1 MRTLGGRYRLDE
13 EIGVG
18 GMARVWRAYD
28 QVLDREVAVK
38 LLTAEHASDPRNFE
52 RARNE
57 ARFAARLA
65 HPNVAAVYDFGTSL
79 RGGRG
84 TAYLVMELLD
94 GPLLSDRLRR
104 GPLDWRFAAR
114 IGAEVSAG
122 LAAAHGRDIVH
133 RDVKPGNIALT
144 PTGAKLLDFG
154 IAAGAGEPDRIVGHS
169 IVGTAAYIA
178 PERLQGRP
186 VMTATDMYSV
196 GVLLYQMVTGELPW
210 PSDTDEELLNSH
222 RLAAPAPLP
231 RLDGLADEVAQICA
245 GCLDKRPNER
255 PTAVAAALLL
265 AAAVDT
271 QVYLPPVLEPAH
283 HRAPLAEDPLHAVTT
298 SYAEVS

>member
-28 QVLDREVAVK
+28 HVLDREVAVK
-38 LLTAEHASDPRNFE
+38 LLVTAGDSSAFE

-57 ARFAARLA
+57 ARHAARLA
-65 HPNVAAVYDFGTSL
+65 HPNVAAVYDFGTSQ

-104 GPLDWRFAAR
+104 GPLDWHFAAR
-114 IGAEVSAG
+114 VAAEVSAG
-122 LAAAHGRDIVH
+122 LAAAHGHDIVH

-154 IAAGAGEPDRIVGHS
+154 ITTGAGETDRIIEHT
-169 IVGTAAYIA
+169 IIRTTAYIA

-186 VMTATDMYSV
+186 VMPATDMYSV
-196 GVLLYQMVTGELPW
+196 GVLLYQMITGELPW
-210 PSDTDEELLNSH
+210 PSNTDEELLNSH
-222 RLAAPAPLP
+222 RLATPAPLP
-231 RLDGLADEVAQICA
+231 RIDGLADEVGDIYA
-245 GCLDKRPNER
+245 GCLDKRPSER

-265 AAAVDT
+265 AATVDA
-271 QVYLPPVLEPAH
+271 QVYLPPISGPPQ
-283 HRAPLAEDPLHAVTT
+283 HRAPLAEDPLDAVT
-298 SYAEVS
+298 SAYAS

>member
-28 QVLDREVAVK
+28 HVLDREVAVK
-38 LLTAEHASDPRNFE
+38 LLVTAGDSSAFE

-57 ARFAARLA
+57 ARHAARLA
-65 HPNVAAVYDFGTSL
+65 HPNVAAVYDFGTSQ

-84 TAYLVMELLD
+84 TAYLVMELLG

-104 GPLDWRFAAR
+104 GPLDWHFAAR
-114 IGAEVSAG
+114 VAAEVSAG
-122 LAAAHGRDIVH
+122 LAAAHGHDIVH

-154 IAAGAGEPDRIVGHS
+154 IAAGAGEADRIVGHT

-186 VMTATDMYSV
+186 VMPATDMYSV
-196 GVLLYQMVTGELPW
+196 GVLLYQMITGELPW
-210 PSDTDEELLNSH
+210 PSNTDEELLNSH
-222 RLAAPAPLP
+222 RLATPAPLP
-231 RLDGLADEVAQICA
+231 RIDGLADEVGDIYA
-245 GCLDKRPNER
+245 GCLDKRPSER

-265 AAAVDT
+265 AATVDA
-271 QVYLPPVLEPAH
+271 QVYLPPISGPPQ
-283 HRAPLAEDPLHAVTT
+283 HRAPLAEDPLDAVT
-298 SYAEVS
+298 SAYAS

>member
-18 GMARVWRAYD
+18 GMAHVWRAYD

-38 LLTAEHASDPRNFE
+38 LLGARDPGAFE

-57 ARFAARLA
+57 ARHAARLA
-65 HPNVAAVYDFGTSL
+65 HPNVAAVYDFGTSQ
-79 RGGRG
+79 RGEQGV
-84 TAYLVMELLD
+84 AYLVMELLD
-94 GPLLSDRLRR
+94 GPLLSDRLHSR
-104 GPLDWRFAAR
+104 GPFDWRFAAR
-114 IGAEVSAG
+114 IAAEVSAA

-154 IAAGAGEPDRIVGHS
+154 IAAGVGEPDRIVGHT

-196 GVLLYQMVTGELPW
+196 GVLLYQMITGELPW
-210 PSDTDEELLNSH
+210 PSNTDEELLNSH
-222 RLAAPAPLP
+222 RLATPAALP
-231 RLDGLADEVAQICA
+231 RVDGLADEIVEVYQA
-245 GCLDKRPNER
+245 CLDKRPTER

-265 AAAVDT
+265 AATVDA
-271 QVYLPPVLEPAH
+271 QVHLPPVVQPAQ
-283 HRAPLAEDPLHAVTT
+283 HRAPLAEDPLHAATS
-298 SYAEVS
+298 SYADVF